1 MEELTS
7 KISHRHLS
15 RESNC
20 KRPFSKP
27 DGEEN
32 RIKEIIFFSGGDA
45 NDPRVWSNVPCLYS
59 RTLEKK
65 GYLVHRVCYA
75 PHNIC
80 LSIYNRLS
88 HYLRKVLKVNMPPF
102 SQTIFYNRIAR
113 IIIKKSL
120 AKYRSADLCIF
131 MGNNGLVNFND
142 SRPGVIFCESEVGN
156 LIRRNNRTPN
166 ILERFSIKRT
176 KKALSKADL
185 VTILFPQDMES
196 MRELSPEINVQ
207 YRGGNVINSFY
218 DGELN
223 ESEILASKSKSNMI
237 LYVGGGH
244 YKEGAMMTIAAFRL
258 LKAKH
263 PELELHIIG
272 MTADAFESLPEG
284 VICHGYLNKDN
295 PSQNKTYYSLFK
307 NAKLYMNPTP
317 RWGAYSSCVE
327 AMYFYN
333 PIIVHPYKH
342 FVGEFGTEI
351 DFGCYNN
358 EFTPE
363 GVAESI
369 ERVVYAQNYL
379 EMAKNAHNHVKDY
392 TWDKYIDWSF
402 EELKKALTK

>member
-1 MEELTS
+1 M
-7 KISHRHLS
+7 
-15 RESNC
+15 
-20 KRPFSKP
+20 
-27 DGEEN
+27 
-32 RIKEIIFFSGGDA
+32 IKEIIFFSCGDS
-45 NDPRVWSNVPCLYS
+45 NDPKMWSNVPCLYS

-65 GYLVHRVCYA
+65 GYLVHRVNFGPKQSWINRY
-75 PHNIC
+75 NN
-80 LSIYNRLS
+80 LGNRLKKLFHRDS
-88 HYLRKVLKVNMPPF
+88 VLPYSKSELRFLWGWPKVKHALK
-102 SQTIFYNRIAR
+102 
-113 IIIKKSL
+113 
-120 AKYRSADLCIF
+120 KYKDADLCIF
-131 MGNNGLVNFND
+131 MGSGMANFGD
-142 SRPGVIFCESEVGN
+142 HRPCVIFCEDAYQAKIKEN
-156 LIRRNNRTPN
+156 LQRGP
-166 ILERFSIKRT
+166 LFFERQFIKREIN
-176 KKALSKADL
+176 AWNKADL
-185 VTILFPQDMES
+185 ITILFPQDMQT
-196 MRELSPEINVQ
+196 MKELSPEINVQ

-392 TWDKYIDWSF
+392 TWDKYIDWTF
-402 EELKKALTK
+402 EELNKVLNIKQGTK